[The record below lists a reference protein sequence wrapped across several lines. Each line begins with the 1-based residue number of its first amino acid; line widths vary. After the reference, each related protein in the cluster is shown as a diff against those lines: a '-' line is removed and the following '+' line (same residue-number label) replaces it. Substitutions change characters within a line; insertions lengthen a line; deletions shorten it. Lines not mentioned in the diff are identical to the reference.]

1 MLVIHFDGW
10 FQCRLATNPDPT
22 DEPRGVSGYTFALPG
37 EPDLDRIIRLQNP
50 VAPRSHGPEVGV
62 RVNAVTVHGH
72 ALADHPMVGAPVA
85 WLDDPKF
92 ESRNL
97 LLTDDRAG
105 IGLINPFHIHMAGV
119 GMTIRRVDVLYPDDP
134 DRKLHQ
140 IPPEFLRRRAPLF
153 LHGMTRDPIRVAD
166 ATGMLDPLAYR
177 QQRKERLEADLRRTT
192 NPIAQAALAKR
203 IRELD
208 VTDPANLRVLAL
220 SLVQRWH
227 FVLNGPAEVLDP
239 EDRLGGTLDLAQAW
253 PIEFWMG
260 GWDADALC
268 GYLRGVLSIPFQ
280 PSGELSG

>member
-1 MLVIHFDGW
+1 MLAIHFEGW

-62 RVNAVTVHGH
+62 RVRAITLHGRAV
-72 ALADHPMVGAPVA
+72 ADHPLLGAAVE
-85 WLDDPKF
+85 WLDEPKF

-105 IGLINPFHIHMAGV
+105 IGLIHPFHLHVAGS
-119 GMTIRRVDVLYPDDP
+119 GMTIRRSDVLFADDP

-140 IPPEFLRRRAPLF
+140 ISPFLLRRRAPRSLR
-153 LHGMTRDPIRVAD
+153 GMTRDPIRIAD

-177 QQRKERLEADLRRTT
+177 RERKTRLEADLRQTT
-192 NPIAQAALAKR
+192 DPITQTALTKR
-203 IRELD
+203 IRELS
-208 VTDPANLRVLAL
+208 VTDPENLRVLAL
-220 SLVQRWH
+220 SLVETWT
-227 FVLNGPAEVLDP
+227 FAINGPAEVIDA
-239 EDRLGGTLDLAQAW
+239 EGRLGVDDLRQTW
-253 PIEFWMG
+253 PFEFWMG

-268 GYLRGVLSIPFQ
+268 GYLRGVLTIPLQ
-280 PSGELSG
+280 TKVE